1 MLKKIEKNDILF
13 LLNIMKGTHS
23 TFIFL
28 SAFLIVMFKL
38 LTTAA
43 EPLFETQTGTNPI
56 LDENGQFVSPEEAVN
71 NITNLWEEWDIFN
84 KLISALPKLIL
95 AVAILLFGLWLSKF
109 VSNLVIK
116 GLKAKGVDSSVYMFV
131 KKIISVFI
139 KLLFIL
145 FSLSIFININS
156 FLAAIGAA
164 GITAGIGL
172 QDSVSQFASGIQILL
187 NRPFKAG
194 DYVEIDGKSGNVAEI
209 RFMNT
214 IITTSDNKRIIIPNS
229 HITQNNIIN
238 YSAEDNRRVDLN
250 FCVSYDCD
258 FSKVKSVIIQTA
270 LSNEDI
276 LKDPMPIVYVSSH
289 DASSIGILARVWCKS
304 DNYWSVYYSMMEE
317 VKLAFDKN
325 SISIP
330 YDQLDVHI
338 VEQK

>member
-1 MLKKIEKNDILF
+1 
-13 LLNIMKGTHS
+13 
-23 TFIFL
+23 
-28 SAFLIVMFKL
+28 MFRL
-38 LTTAA
+38 LTTVA
-43 EPLFETQTGTNPI
+43 EPIFETQTGTNPI

-71 NITNLWEEWDIFN
+71 NLSKLWEEWDIFN
-84 KLISALPKLIL
+84 KLISALPKIIL
-95 AVAILLFGLWLSKF
+95 ATAILLFGLWLSKF

-139 KLLFIL
+139 KIVFIL

-164 GITAGIGL
+164 GITAGLGL

-194 DYVEIDGKSGNVAEI
+194 DYVEIDGKAGNVAEI

-214 IITTSDNKRIIIPNS
+214 IITTPDNKRIIIPNS

-238 YSAEDNRRVDLN
+238 YSAEDSRRVDLN

-276 LKDPMPIVYVSSH
+276 LKDPMPLVYVSSH

-304 DNYWSVYYSMMEE
+304 DKYWDVYYSMMEE
-317 VKLAFDKN
+317 VKNAFDKN

-330 YDQLDVHI
+330 YDQLDIHI